1 MACFVPKRRNSR
13 EISRNRRA
21 AFFWKWDFPSEKTRK
36 SAAHAAK
43 FDFILPAFWQTEARK
58 GFGPLALCN
67 EFGSD

>member
-1 MACFVPKRRNSR
+1 MACFVPKKAQFPRNQQR
-13 EISRNRRA
+13 PAGRILLEMGFPIRKNRN
-21 AFFWKWDFPSEKTRK
+21 

-67 EFGSD
+67 EF